1 MKVIKV
7 REFTYPTYVGGIET
21 CLHQLCPAL
30 ARLGVNVT
38 LLTCAEK
45 GLPRKQFIEGF
56 EVRRVDFL
64 GVIGALT
71 SRLKVS
77 GALYGLIARTL
88 FLIILPIHLIKA
100 LGETGAE
107 AIHVHCLCA
116 LSALPASITKML
128 TGKPLI
134 ITMHGTFLGYYSK
147 AIKPPLSWLIST
159 AEKAYLRLGVYDK
172 ILVEDKYTYKLLIK
186 LGISREKISL
196 LPYPGI
202 KIEVFRKAHP
212 INALKDKLIILHH
225 GRLVPKRGLKN
236 LIEAMPKVIG
246 GFPEATL
253 IIAGEGPE
261 KTRLRKLA
269 ENLGLAQHVRFIGL
283 APYELIPALVKSST
297 IVVNPSL
304 VEGHSSSVIE
314 AMAASKPVIATK
326 VGGITDIIRDGET
339 GILIEPENPDQ
350 IAEAIMKL
358 LKNPKMMEA
367 IGERASKKAE
377 EFSIENLAKKEAQ
390 IYQEFSRR

>member
-1 MKVIKV
+1 
-7 REFTYPTYVGGIET
+7 
-21 CLHQLCPAL
+21 
-30 ARLGVNVT
+30 
-38 LLTCAEK
+38 
-45 GLPRKQFIEGF
+45 
-56 EVRRVDFL
+56 
-64 GVIGALT
+64 
-71 SRLKVS
+71 
-77 GALYGLIARTL
+77 
-88 FLIILPIHLIKA
+88 
-100 LGETGAE
+100 
-107 AIHVHCLCA
+107 
-116 LSALPASITKML
+116 
-128 TGKPLI
+128 
-134 ITMHGTFLGYYSK
+134 
-147 AIKPPLSWLIST
+147 

-172 ILVEDKYTYKLLIK
+172 ILVEDKYTCKLLIK

-212 INALKDKLIILHH
+212 INTLKDKLIILHH

-236 LIEAMPKVIG
+236 LIEAMPKVIRE
-246 GFPEATL
+246 FPEATL
-253 IIAGEGPE
+253 IIAGESPE
-261 KTRLRKLA
+261 KTRLKKLA
-269 ENLGLAQHVRFIGL
+269 EKLGLAQHVRFTGL

-326 VGGITDIIRDGET
+326 VGGITDIIMDGET
-339 GILIEPENPDQ
+339 GILIEPGNPDQ

-390 IYQEFSRR
+390 IYQEFSRRGTPHG